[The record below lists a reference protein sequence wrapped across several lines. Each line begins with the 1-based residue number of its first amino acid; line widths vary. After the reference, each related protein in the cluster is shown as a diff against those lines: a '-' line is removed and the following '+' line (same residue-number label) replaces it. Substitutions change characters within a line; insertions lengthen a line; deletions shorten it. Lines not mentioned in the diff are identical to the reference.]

1 MSNTAKPSRRCSAID
16 RVLTRFAPPTRRG
29 SRRSSKQYPM
39 TARHAPSAYP
49 RPASRPVRARR
60 GGRSVRIS
68 RMPFPPPLPRPRR
81 ARRMVP
87 RVAGA
92 MERRQGLVFGEVAD
106 EYDDVRPG
114 YPAVLARA
122 VVEYARDPAWFVEVG
137 AGTGK
142 ATAAV
147 GPYRPPVT
155 VRAA

>member
-1 MSNTAKPSRRCSAID
+1 
-16 RVLTRFAPPTRRG
+16 
-29 SRRSSKQYPM
+29 
-39 TARHAPSAYP
+39 
-49 RPASRPVRARR
+49 
-60 GGRSVRIS
+60 
-68 RMPFPPPLPRPRR
+68 MPFPPPLPRPRR

-142 ATAAV
+142 PRRRSCRTGGRSRAWSPIRRWRPCC
-147 GPYRPPVT
+147 GP
-155 VRAA
+155 